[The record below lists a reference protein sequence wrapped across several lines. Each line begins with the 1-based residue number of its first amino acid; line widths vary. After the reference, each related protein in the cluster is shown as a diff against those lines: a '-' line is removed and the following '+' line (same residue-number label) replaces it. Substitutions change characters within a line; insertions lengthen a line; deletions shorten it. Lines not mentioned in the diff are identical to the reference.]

1 MAPAEIK
8 GVGIANGYL
17 ASLSVGGRR
26 EGGLAWFTAFSH
38 PHMNPLPL
46 CANQEPSGRLG
57 TYLYYDLLLFG
68 DWQREGINEQKE
80 MLGHVLWFFLQI
92 RSEQKYQHLEI
103 QFPLHTGVPSQRTPC
118 GRLECVLCIVCRISY
133 LITEVRWG
141 HWE

>member
-26 EGGLAWFTAFSH
+26 EGGFAWFTAFSH
-38 PHMNPLPL
+38 PHMNHLPL
-46 CANQEPSGRLG
+46 CANQEPNGILG
-57 TYLYYDLLLFG
+57 TYIYYDLLLFD

-92 RSEQKYQHLEI
+92 RSEQKYQHLKI
-103 QFPLHTGVPSQRTPC
+103 QFPLHAGVPSQRTPC
-118 GRLECVLCIVCRISY
+118 GRLECVLCNVCRISY
-133 LITEVRWG
+133 LITEVHWG